1 MKKVH
6 YFATSAIFFGLFLM
20 YSVGVVIVNCGS
32 GCDPDGTYFNL
43 GVFPKDSFL
52 TSPMDWLNV
61 IVVVLG
67 GS

>member
-6 YFATSAIFFGLFLM
+6 YFVTSVVFFVLFLL
-20 YSVGVVIVNCGS
+20 YSVSVVIENCGS
-32 GCDPDGTYFNL
+32 GCNPDGTYFNL
-43 GVFPKDSFL
+43 GIFPKDSFL
-52 TSPMDWLNV
+52 TSPMDWLHV